1 MTSEQLRYIFR
12 EKTNNFDKITIRLAT
27 FFLTILSDTTHYTYD
42 ETLFIKQ
49 PYGALECVDI
59 GSILSVTIE
68 YKKKEKKSD
77 DNVEFWDYRL

>member
-27 FFLTILSDTTHYTYD
+27 FFLTILSDTTYYTYD

-59 GSILSVTIE
+59 GSIVSVTVE
-68 YKKKEKKSD
+68 YKKKEEKSD